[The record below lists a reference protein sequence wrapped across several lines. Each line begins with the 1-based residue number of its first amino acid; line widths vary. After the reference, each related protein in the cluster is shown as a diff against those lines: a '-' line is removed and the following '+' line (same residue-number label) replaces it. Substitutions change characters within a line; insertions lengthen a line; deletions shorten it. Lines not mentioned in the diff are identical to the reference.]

1 MRVLVTRPP
10 HEAARWVSELQSR
23 GVDAVALPLIELG
36 PSLQPQAVAEAWG
49 RFSGY
54 AAAMFVSGPA
64 VAYFFESNSALAPA
78 EWSKVAIKTRC
89 WATGPGT
96 CQALA
101 RAGVEPA
108 AVDAPP
114 ASATQFDSEALWQVV
129 APTVCPGQRVLIV
142 RGSDGQ
148 GHSAG
153 RDWLSRTLLA
163 AGVAVDTVAAYTRRA
178 PVLAAA
184 QQALACQSASDGS
197 LWIFSSSEAIANLGA
212 ALPAQDWGAA
222 RCVVTHPR
230 IAQAAR
236 DAGFG
241 TVHTVSPTLDA
252 VVASIESK
260 P

>member
-10 HEAARWVSELQSR
+10 HEAARWVEELRSR

-36 PSLQPQAVAEAWG
+36 PSLQPRAVTEAWE

-54 AAAMFVSGPA
+54 TAAMFVSGAA
-64 VAYFFESNSALAPA
+64 VQYFFESDSTLSPA
-78 EWSKVAIKTRC
+78 EWSKFAIKTRC
-89 WATGPGT
+89 WDTGPGT

-101 RAGVEPA
+101 RAGVDPA

-129 APTVCPGQRVLIV
+129 APTVRPGQRVLIV
-142 RGSDGQ
+142 RGGDARGQ
-148 GHSAG
+148 SVG
-153 RDWLSRTLLA
+153 RDWLSCTLQA
-163 AGVAVDTVAAYTRRA
+163 AGVGVDTVAAYARCA
-178 PVLAAA
+178 PELGAAR
-184 QQALACQSASDGS
+184 QALARQSASDGS
-197 LWIFSSSEAIANLGA
+197 LWIFSSSEAIANLRA

-222 RCVVTHPR
+222 RCVATHPR

-241 TVHTVSPTLDA
+241 TTQAISPTFDA
-252 VVASIESK
+252 VMASIESS